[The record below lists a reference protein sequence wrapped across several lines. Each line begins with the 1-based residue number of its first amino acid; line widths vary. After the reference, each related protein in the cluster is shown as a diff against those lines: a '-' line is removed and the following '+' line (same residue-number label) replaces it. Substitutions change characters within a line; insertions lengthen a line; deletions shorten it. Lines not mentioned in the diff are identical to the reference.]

1 LPWRCFRYNDNDN
14 NDDNNNKNNKNY
26 HDNNN
31 NNNNDNGSYRRHFH
45 YRSYYHYHCYHNC
58 HYHHQVVL
66 YATAGVQLWSWDFWA
81 MLIFQE
87 VASVVYNVSIACAM
101 WRRQMR
107 LMRNANEREDA
118 PDKAWNSRLTLKL
131 VLHSVAELMGILT
144 VYAVA
149 AMETLFMYMGDG
161 SALCAVAHC
170 RAQTVDFQLLGL
182 YGVVL
187 IVRLLVMFGEFAL
200 LFRVLEY
207 CQRLGAS
214 RVYPLQAAMPAAAS
228 RTVVDDSSLEHG
240 RDVDDVDDVDER
252 NYSVVTSNGSVN
264 DTHAWLKYEVRK
276 LLGGDNAVATHA
288 LMVAIFVLVV
298 SYASSIRN
306 GF

>member
-1 LPWRCFRYNDNDN
+1 
-14 NDDNNNKNNKNY
+14 
-26 HDNNN
+26 
-31 NNNNDNGSYRRHFH
+31 
-45 YRSYYHYHCYHNC
+45 
-58 HYHHQVVL
+58 
-66 YATAGVQLWSWDFWA
+66 

-87 VASVVYNVSIACAM
+87 IASVVYNVSIACAM

-107 LMRNANEREDA
+107 HMRNANEREDA

-170 RAQTVDFQLLGL
+170 RAQSVDFQLLGL

-240 RDVDDVDDVDER
+240 RDVDDVDES
-252 NYSVVTSNGSVN
+252 NYSAATGTGSVN
-264 DTHAWLKYEVRK
+264 DTHEWLKYEVRK
-276 LLGGDNAVATHA
+276 LLGGENTVATHA

-298 SYASSIRN
+298 SCASSIRN